1 MHLIQFKKSWKASG
15 CQKLGQFILNWMFID
30 LKPVDYGL
38 IVKAKNKI
46 IERVQNSKNQWSKI
60 IVRIG

>member
-1 MHLIQFKKSWKASG
+1 MNLIQFKKSWKASG
-15 CQKLGQFILNWMFID
+15 CQKLGHFILSWTFID